1 LIKFEIDKFR
11 DYIKNKKEKIRSQKN
26 LIEKMIKEEE
36 QLDEMFLD
44 EISKE
49 LDKNEKEEEEKI
61 KYKYEQQN
69 SKFKNIEEKNNEN
82 KKI

>member
-1 LIKFEIDKFR
+1 
-11 DYIKNKKEKIRSQKN
+11 
-26 LIEKMIKEEE
+26 MIKEEE